1 MLLAVEVEEEEELL
15 VVEVV
20 DELEEDDD
28 EEVELNT
35 DESDVVLELIEVV
48 GL

>member
-1 MLLAVEVEEEEELL
+1 MAVEVEEEEELL

>member
-1 MLLAVEVEEEEELL
+1 MEEEEELL